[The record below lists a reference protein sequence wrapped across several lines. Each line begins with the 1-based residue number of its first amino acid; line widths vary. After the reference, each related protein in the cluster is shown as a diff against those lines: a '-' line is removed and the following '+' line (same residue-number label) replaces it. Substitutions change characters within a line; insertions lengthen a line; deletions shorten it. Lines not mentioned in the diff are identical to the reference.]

1 MKRFSRYK
9 DVLLYMFDKLPMY
22 QRVGAQAYKKD
33 LTNTLLL
40 LEAVGNPHRNLRCIH
55 VAGTNGKGSTSH
67 VIAGGLQALGYSV
80 GLYTSPHYKDF
91 RERIK
96 INGVYIGSQYIKNF
110 INTYHSDI
118 ERIQPS
124 FFELTVA
131 LAFRYFADQHTD
143 FAVIETGLGGRLDS
157 TNVIT
162 PLISVITNISFDH
175 MNMLGDTLDKI
186 AFEKAGIIKPG
197 IPVVIGEKQPDIAR
211 VFEEKAAKEVA
222 PMYFAEDVLEV
233 TTRQH
238 GTKTVYSMIADGKK
252 WLDNITFDIGGPFQE
267 KNITTAFA
275 ALYLL
280 KEHIVPDPGK
290 WKKFFPELSKKTRF
304 MGRWQILSE
313 SPFILADSAH
323 NEGGL
328 HYVLD
333 YLKNMKCNRLHILLG
348 FVNDKELDSVL
359 KMFPKDAVYYFA
371 KADIPRG
378 LPADQLALEAARF
391 SLIGKAYSS
400 VRKAYAAAKSSLEP
414 GDALYAGGSIFVVA
428 EIL

>member
-1 MKRFSRYK
+1 MKRFTRYK
-9 DVLLYMFDKLPMY
+9 DVLKYMFDKLPMY
-22 QRVGAQAYKKD
+22 QRVGPQAYKKD

-40 LEAVGNPHRNLRCIH
+40 LEAVGNPHLNQRCIH

-67 VIAGGLQALGYSV
+67 LIAGGLQALGYSV

-96 INGVYIGSQYIKNF
+96 INGVYIGTQYIKNF
-110 INTYHSDI
+110 INTWHTDI
-118 ERIQPS
+118 ESIQPS

-131 LAFRYFADQHTD
+131 LAFRYFADQQTD
-143 FAVIETGLGGRLDS
+143 FTVIETGLGGRLDS
-157 TNVIT
+157 TNIIT

-186 AFEKAGIIKPG
+186 AFEKAGIIKPA
-197 IPVVIGEKQPDIAR
+197 IPVVIGEKQPEIAR
-211 VFEEKAAKEVA
+211 VFKEKAAKEAA
-222 PMYFAEDVLEV
+222 PIYFAEDILQVSAH
-233 TTRQH
+233 QQ
-238 GTKTVYSMIADGKK
+238 GSKTVYSMIADGKP
-252 WLDNITFDIGGPFQE
+252 WIDDITFDIGGPFQE

-275 ALYLL
+275 TLYLL
-280 KEHIVPDPGK
+280 KEHIVPDPQK
-290 WKKFFPELSKKTRF
+290 WMEFFPELSKKTRF

-328 HYVLD
+328 QYVLD
-333 YLKNMKCNRLHILLG
+333 YLKNLTCNRLHILLG
-348 FVNDKELDSVL
+348 FVNDKDLDAVL
-359 KMFPKDAVYYFA
+359 NKFPKDAVYYFA

-378 LPADQLALEAARF
+378 LPADQLALQAARF
-391 SLIGKAYSS
+391 SLSGKSYRS
-400 VRKAYAAAKSSLEP
+400 VKKAFAAAKSCMKP
-414 GDALYAGGSIFVVA
+414 GDALYVGGSIFVVA